1 MSLID
6 DLKSGIVPDWIELIA
21 RDEPI
26 TDRELIDGIVS
37 GNIVAPRNV
46 LRQMSSPRAVG
57 KGLRT
62 KVNANIGTSED
73 ISFVAEEVEKLRV
86 ACASGADA
94 IMDLSTGGDIPAIRK
109 RLMAECPVPFGTVP
123 IYQAAAEAR
132 KRGAAITELTPDEII
147 GAVEAHAKD
156 GVDFVTVHT
165 GITRRSIK
173 ALKRQPR
180 VMDVVSRGGALLV
193 GWILANE
200 QENPLFERYDE
211 LIEICREYEVTLSL
225 GDGMRPGCLNDAGD
239 SAQIE
244 ELKILGELR
253 ERALSAGVQV
263 MIEGPGHVPLNEV
276 EEQIKMEKEICNG
289 APFYVLGPLVTDIGA
304 GRDHIVAAIGGA
316 VASMAGADFL
326 CYVTPREHLGLP
338 TVEDVREGVETLKI
352 AAHAGDIG
360 KGLPGAAER
369 DLEMSKARKSL
380 DWTKQ
385 MSLALD
391 PTTAERMHAE
401 RSGDR
406 VDACSMCGDLC
417 AMKVASEALGTEN
430 PVSC

>member
-6 DLKSGIVPDWIELIA
+6 ELKVGRIPDWLDEVA
-21 RDEPI
+21 RDEPLSI
-26 TDRELIDGIVS
+26 EELIGGIIS
-37 GNIVAPRNV
+37 GHVVVPRNR
-46 LRQMSSPRAVG
+46 LRQMSAPRGVG

-62 KVNANIGTSED
+62 KVNANIGTSAD
-73 ISFVAEEVEKLRV
+73 ISVVDEEIEKLRV
-86 ACASGADA
+86 ACEAGADA
-94 IMDLSTGGDIPAIRK
+94 IMDLSTGGDIPAIR
-109 RLMAECPVPFGTVP
+109 RCLIAECPVPFGTVP
-123 IYQAAAEAR
+123 IYQAAAEAH
-132 KRGAAITELTPDEII
+132 KRGAGITELTPDEII

-165 GITRRSIK
+165 GITRRSID
-173 ALKRQPR
+173 ALKTQPR

-193 GWILANE
+193 GWILAND
-200 QENPLFERYDE
+200 QENPLFDRYDD

-239 SAQIE
+239 AAQIE
-244 ELKILGELR
+244 ELTILGELR
-253 ERALSAGVQV
+253 ERAFRAGVQV

-276 EEQIKMEKEICNG
+276 EEQIRMEKDLCNG

-338 TVEDVREGVETLKI
+338 TVDDVREGVETLKI

-360 KGLPGAAER
+360 KGLPGAADR

-380 DWTKQ
+380 DWAKQ
-385 MSLALD
+385 ISLALD
-391 PTTAERMHAE
+391 PANAARMHTE

-406 VDACSMCGDLC
+406 EDACSMCGDLC
-417 AMKVASEALGTEN
+417 AMKVASEALGYEN
-430 PVSC
+430 PVRC